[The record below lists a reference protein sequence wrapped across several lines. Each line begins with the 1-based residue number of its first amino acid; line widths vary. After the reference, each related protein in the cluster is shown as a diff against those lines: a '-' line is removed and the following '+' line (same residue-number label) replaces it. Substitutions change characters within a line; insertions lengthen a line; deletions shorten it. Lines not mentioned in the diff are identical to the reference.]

1 MLHIV
6 LAAKQPFRRELHST
20 VIEKIIWVDLGIV
33 LIYAYVGK
41 QEATSQ
47 FLLLSNNVLYIVSH
61 TMNPVMYVPESSFGL
76 KRWYQR

>member
-6 LAAKQPFRRELHST
+6 LVAKQPLRRELHST

-33 LIYAYVGK
+33 LINAYVGK
-41 QEATSQ
+41 QEATISILIA
-47 FLLLSNNVLYIVSH
+47 FLYIVPH
-61 TMNPVMYVPESSFGL
+61 TMNPVIYVPESSLGL

>member
-6 LAAKQPFRRELHST
+6 LAAKQPLRRELHST

-41 QEATSQ
+41 QEATISILIA
-47 FLLLSNNVLYIVSH
+47 F
-61 TMNPVMYVPESSFGL
+61 
-76 KRWYQR
+76 